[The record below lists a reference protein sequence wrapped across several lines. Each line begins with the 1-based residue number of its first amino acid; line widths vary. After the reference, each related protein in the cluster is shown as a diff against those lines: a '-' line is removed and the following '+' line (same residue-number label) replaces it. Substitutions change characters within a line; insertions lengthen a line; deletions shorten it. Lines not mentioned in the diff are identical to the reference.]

1 MSPFL
6 DSAYSFPAHSL
17 CHPDVCPGN
26 PPSPFSRMQAHSGH
40 FQPLTFFPP
49 TKDLDPV
56 FSLSAVHAIVSHSS
70 ATILMAHFH
79 PRTNCMEK
87 ALGVQHTRKR
97 KTSLLPPEDSE
108 LQHRK
113 MTLARSIS
121 SYGST
126 HQTSVCNART
136 MNPFPSGSRSRQ
148 GRARLPSPCWS
159 HSPRPA
165 VPTHVALSISLAPAH
180 LCVGNFSSHTY
191 PYLSTYHTT
200 PS

>member
-6 DSAYSFPAHSL
+6 DSAYSFPTHSL

-40 FQPLTFFPP
+40 FQHLTFFPP

-126 HQTSVCNART
+126 HQTSVCNTRT
-136 MNPFPSGSRSRQ
+136 TNPFPSELREQEQARTCQASFSLLEPLTTSCSTHTRGSQ
-148 GRARLPSPCWS
+148 HFLG
-159 HSPRPA
+159 
-165 VPTHVALSISLAPAH
+165 
-180 LCVGNFSSHTY
+180 SS
-191 PYLSTYHTT
+191 T
-200 PS
+200 PVRG